1 MQQLGLISKKLNLF
15 WMTKKQIPK
24 VCIVYCSIYIC
35 HSWNDKIID
44 LENRLVVAEDKVV
57 GRDGRKVLI
66 RVVIKGQDE
75 RFL

>member
-1 MQQLGLISKKLNLF
+1 
-15 WMTKKQIPK
+15 MTKKQIPK